1 MELTYLDLRRKEV
14 INIGDGRR
22 LGRVTDIVFTVP
34 KNVLT
39 GIVVPGCGR
48 GGLFKSSP
56 DLFIAMGCI
65 VKIGEDVILVDLKN
79 TGGTGI
85 KQGGD
90 SCSLYNAG
98 SFDENE

>member
-1 MELTYLDLRRKEV
+1 MELTYSDLRRKEV

-22 LGRVTDIVFTVP
+22 LGRVSDIVFTVP
-34 KNVLT
+34 KNILT

-65 VKIGEDVILVDLKN
+65 VKIGEDAILVNLKN
-79 TGGTGI
+79 TSGGGV
-85 KQGGD
+85 KNGE
-90 SCSLYNAG
+90 SCSLYKEEN
-98 SFDENE
+98 FDENE